1 MENSKY
7 IQRLLKPYKG
17 LSDNPFSFGGG
28 LKNGG
33 IDEESMNQIRKIF
46 RFDYM
51 GSAEFEYG
59 KVPETLNKMVENKL
73 DLISG
78 SFKTKYKYDEFGNRN
93 VEPIEGSSKIYYI
106 CFKENKDEVKKRIK
120 RWALG
125 RGWKETKEAVLL
137 DYSMSIGTDKE
148 YSNDPFG
155 WLELDNGFMFFLD
168 KEMYEKSC
176 QLFGVLP
183 RIVKNTNNK

>member
-1 MENSKY
+1 MENSRY
-7 IQRLLKPYKG
+7 IQRLLKPYEE
-17 LSDNPFSFGGG
+17 LPDNPFSFGGG

-51 GSAEFEYG
+51 GSAEFEFG
-59 KVPETLNKMVENKL
+59 KVPEILNKIVENKL
-73 DLISG
+73 NLICG
-78 SFKTKYKYDEFGNRN
+78 SFKTKYKYDEFGSGNT
-93 VEPIEGSSKIYYI
+93 IEGSSKIYYI
-106 CFKENKDEVKKRIK
+106 CFKEHKDEVKKRIK

-137 DYSMSIGTDKE
+137 DYAMSRIGTSKE
-148 YSNDPFG
+148 YFNDPFG

-176 QLFGVLP
+176 QLLNVSQSC
-183 RIVKNTNNK
+183 KKYK